1 MTGIHNTNN
10 RIRCCGLCRTLS
22 AALAMLSAALLLASC
37 GKSDTVMR
45 LGSFEV
51 SYDHYRYIYMNV
63 YNELSE
69 SDLSETERAEELE
82 NAVGS
87 SLRYSASIYELAKE
101 KKISLS
107 DDEEQAV
114 DDAVTAAEEECGS
127 AEEFDTQLRE
137 AYLTR
142 DFFRRALELQQLE
155 QKLRDTL
162 SSERSG
168 ELAVDDAA
176 LIEDAHENF
185 YYAEYILTRD
195 EQDAE
200 AVLAEAKGGS
210 TAVRPCAGR
219 QNSRQLLLYTRA
231 AYRGA

>member
-1 MTGIHNTNN
+1 MP
-10 RIRCCGLCRTLS
+10 S
-22 AALAMLSAALLLASC
+22 
-37 GKSDTVMR
+37 R
-45 LGSFEV
+45 LPS
-51 SYDHYRYIYMNV
+51 
-63 YNELSE
+63 
-69 SDLSETERAEELE
+69 
-82 NAVGS
+82 
-87 SLRYSASIYELAKE
+87 
-101 KKISLS
+101 
-107 DDEEQAV
+107 
-114 DDAVTAAEEECGS
+114 GS

-200 AVLAEAKGGS
+200 AVLAEAKAGAQLSDLAQDGRTLGS
-210 TAVRPCAGR
+210 YCFTHGQLIEELENAVLAVGEGEVVDKVIVASDGCRIVRRLALTDELIDENFDSIRKAYLARRFGELRSEVEAGLEEKR
-219 QNSRQLLLYTRA
+219 TSLYDA
-231 AYRGA
+231 LSPEMLAKPWSEAK